1 MPGSPSLKLL
11 VAGLLIC
18 LGISGAVAQ
27 QAEPT
32 HPMDALTVQE
42 VLTAVEL
49 LKAAGHAD
57 DETRYPMIRLKEM
70 PKPEVMAWRRGMPIR
85 RAAAIV
91 LRRAG
96 RTFEAE
102 IDLSSRKV
110 TLHNEIEGAQPN
122 IMMDEWHLASR
133 LAKADPRWQDAMRKR
148 GIDNF
153 ELVFCAPTAAGYLP
167 EPGYRGRRLFRVP
180 CFSTSPGEQAYGV
193 PIEGVTAVVD
203 TDSREVVEVVDTGVV
218 ETGTGRTT
226 STAIEARPALKPVVN
241 ISPQGA
247 NFDLARGYRL
257 RWQNWSFHL
266 RIERREGPIISLVKY
281 SDKGTDR
288 MIAYQMALSEM
299 IVPYMDPDPAWSY
312 RTFLDVGEF
321 GLGYLASALKPGQDC
336 PNHSAYL
343 PAIIPSDKGGL
354 FKVDRAVC
362 IFERNTSDPAW
373 RHYDAASR
381 TADSRANV
389 ELVVRMI
396 PTIGN
401 YDYVVDW
408 VFTLHGNIK
417 VRVGAT
423 GIDAVKGVAAKS
435 MADPTAAEDTRYGAL
450 VAPNTVAVYHDHY
463 FSFRLDL
470 DVDGQA
476 NRLVRDHLV
485 AKRLP
490 ETNARRSLWTL
501 ESETIKQEG
510 AVDGYVKGPG
520 VWRVVNGNHRT
531 ALGHNPS
538 YQLATG
544 HRVTSLLHPDDG
556 PQERAVFSAHEL
568 WVSRYNPAERFAA
581 GRFLNQ
587 KVMSGGLPHFVA
599 DEAPVEDH
607 DIVLWYTLGFHH
619 ITRAEDWPI
628 LPTRWHEFML
638 RPVNFF
644 ERNPAIDLAP
654 AFRTS
659 PQ

>member
-1 MPGSPSLKLL
+1 MPGPGLIKLL
-11 VAGLLIC
+11 VAGLLMW
-18 LGISGAVAQ
+18 LGVASATAQ
-27 QAEPT
+27 QAKPT

-42 VLTAVEL
+42 VLSAVGI

-57 DETRYPMIRLKEM
+57 DTTRYPMIRLKEM
-70 PKPEVMAWRRGMPIR
+70 PKPEVLAWRRGTAFTR
-85 RAAAIV
+85 TAIV
-91 LRRAG
+91 VLRHG
-96 RTFEAE
+96 GKTYETE
-102 IDLSSRKV
+102 VDLTAQRV
-110 TLHNEIEGAQPN
+110 THHREIEGAQPN
-122 IMMDEWHLASR
+122 IMMDEWHLAGS
-133 LAKADPRWQDAMRKR
+133 LAKSDPRWQAAMGKR
-148 GIDNF
+148 GITDF
-153 ELVFCAPTAAGYLP
+153 KLVFCAPTAAGYLP

-180 CFSTSPGEQAYGV
+180 CFSTKPGENAYGV
-193 PIEGVTAVVD
+193 PIEGVTAIVD
-203 TDSREVVEVVDTGVV
+203 TDQRVVLEVVDTGVV
-218 ETGTGRTT
+218 ETDTGRTAT
-226 STAIEARPALKPVVN
+226 PDITARPALKPVVN
-241 ISPQGA
+241 VSPQGA

-266 RIERREGPIISLVKY
+266 RIERREGPIISLVRY
-281 SDKGTDR
+281 NDKGTNR
-288 MIAYQMALSEM
+288 LIAYQMALSEM
-299 IVPYMDPDPAWSY
+299 IVPYMDPDPNWSY

-321 GLGYLASALKPGQDC
+321 GLGYLASSLKPGHDC

-343 PAIIPSDKGGL
+343 PAIIPSDMGGL

-362 IFERNTSDPAW
+362 IFERNTTNPAW
-373 RHYDAASR
+373 RHYDAGSR
-381 TADSRANV
+381 NTDSRANV

-408 VFTLHGNIK
+408 VFALHGNIM

-423 GIDAVKGVAAKS
+423 GIDAVKGVATTAMS
-435 MADPTAAEDTRYGAL
+435 DPTAEADTRYGAL

-485 AKRLP
+485 VKQLP
-490 ETNARRSLWTL
+490 PDNPRRSLWVL
-501 ESETIKQEG
+501 EPETVKQEG
-510 AVDGYVKGPG
+510 PVDHHVKGPG
-520 VWRVVNGNHRT
+520 AWRVVNGNHRT
-531 ALGHNPS
+531 GLGHNSS
-538 YQLATG
+538 YELATG
-544 HRVTSLLHPDDG
+544 HRVTSPLSNEDG
-556 PQERAVFSAHEL
+556 PQQRAIFSAHEL
-568 WVSRYNPAERFAA
+568 WVSRFNPAERFAA

-587 KVMSGGLPHFVA
+587 KVMSGGLPQFVA
-599 DEAPVEDH
+599 DQAPIEDH

-638 RPVNFF
+638 RPVNYF

-654 AFRTS
+654 AFQQS